1 MEWTQ
6 HTFLLVSARSKV
18 GIFSIWE
25 DTLNYFWS
33 ICKDWS
39 VRERELGT
47 KTGQGVWAGRDCCV
61 QGEKQEMESD
71 CKAGPLQYLAKQWWP
86 DGEATRGTWI
96 LRRKI
101 IWPGLHIWKT
111 QSRIGGRGRTGDS
124 FSMWVRVAGSWG
136 RAILLGMKILDRLG
150 VLIQDLTD
158 MMKQIQWRWSEPV
171 HSGMVCYVTEQEIT
185 DGYLE
190 MLFSVWMEV
199 CRYMKKWP

>member
-1 MEWTQ
+1 MLGFYEQCCCIILFYVFSMEWTQ

-47 KTGQGVWAGRDCCV
+47 KTGQGVWAGRDCV
-61 QGEKQEMESD
+61 RGEMQEMESD

-111 QSRIGGRGRTGDS
+111 HSAEVQRTG
-124 FSMWVRVAGSWG
+124 VRRAGLEEEAGQETLSPCEWEWQGAEAERSCWG
-136 RAILLGMKILDRLG
+136 
-150 VLIQDLTD
+150 
-158 MMKQIQWRWSEPV
+158 WRYWT
-171 HSGMVCYVTEQEIT
+171 G
-185 DGYLE
+185 
-190 MLFSVWMEV
+190 
-199 CRYMKKWP
+199 